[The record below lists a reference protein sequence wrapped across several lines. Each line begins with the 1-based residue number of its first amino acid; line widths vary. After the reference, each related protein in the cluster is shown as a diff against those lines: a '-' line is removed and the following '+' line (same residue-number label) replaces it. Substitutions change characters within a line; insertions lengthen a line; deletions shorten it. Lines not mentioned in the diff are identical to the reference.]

1 MPPHTSMI
9 KYGISEIDT
18 NHDLKMFI
26 VQQNERRLNVKNKL
40 HHDIRHFIEDLA
52 KINEGSAKQ

>member
-1 MPPHTSMI
+1 MI